1 VAHPS
6 AAFPRTARVLTGAE
20 FERIFKTGRRTALPP
35 LALHVLADD
44 GPARLGLV
52 VSRKVDKRAA
62 QRNRIKRVVR
72 DVFRLTRAQ
81 LEPGAYVVLARPPAA
96 HTDNAGLRAALANL
110 FARAGVLR
118 PAAAGCAP
126 SPSPSP

>member
-1 VAHPS
+1 MAHPS
-6 AAFPRTARVLTGAE
+6 AAFPRTARILTGAG
-20 FERIFKTGRRTALPP
+20 FERVFKAGRRTALPP

-52 VSRKVDKRAA
+52 VSRKVDKRAV

-110 FARAGVLR
+110 FARAGVLN
-118 PAAAGCAP
+118 PAAAGYPP
-126 SPSPSP
+126 SPSP